1 MSANNTPSRRRRPP
15 ESHGNISAIDSDAI
29 GPKTP
34 VKHRKTGTE
43 EGSPESGTPK
53 SPSSEKVS
61 PKTTKKALAEA
72 EKARKN
78 QQKQSWEAWLARGEN
93 QWKPEQDPNYKQKI
107 GWKVVQYTDA
117 KNHFRFSDEEM
128 GTLPYVAF
136 ENQNNPMR
144 PGKSYNKLDLLRLAY
159 RKEAALNGVE
169 GALDGVPKDDML
181 KEGQRLFDAR
191 MDNLDNKYKKSHD
204 GKSRPVLRTFS
215 IIQRRTYDNSKP
227 IRPFGAWWERVWE
240 DGRMIGWWLVY
251 HFDPEAE
258 CGGSDGGDSYYRSLR
273 ERFWPVE
280 KGCPDW

>member
-1 MSANNTPSRRRRPP
+1 MSATNTPSKRRHPP
-15 ESHGNISAIDSDAI
+15 ESKGNISGTDRDVIS
-29 GPKTP
+29 PKPP
-34 VKHRKTGTE
+34 VKRRKTGTE
-43 EGSPESGTPK
+43 EGSPEFK
-53 SPSSEKVS
+53 SPSSEKGS
-61 PKTTKKALAEA
+61 PKVTKKALAEA

-78 QQKQSWEAWLARGEN
+78 QRKQSWEAWLAHGEN

-117 KNHFRFSDEEM
+117 FSEKSLSVSDEEM
-128 GTLPYVAF
+128 GTLPYVTF

-144 PGKSYNKLDLLRLAY
+144 PGKSYNKLDLLTLAY

-191 MDNLDNKYKKSHD
+191 MDNLDSKYKKSHD

-215 IIQRRTYDNSKP
+215 IVQRRTYDTSKP
-227 IRPFGAWWERVWE
+227 IRPFGAWWERVC
-240 DGRMIGWWLVY
+240 WWLVY

-280 KGCPDW
+280 KGCPDC